1 VHAIQLQ
8 IGLDKAEHTLVDQP
22 VLRVLSRPASR
33 QVIENKD
40 ETAQVEAPRHG
51 EPLSCASLRP
61 AKLTETRLREFQV
74 RRTARPRRSSSVRMA
89 AWAGSVQW
97 VRCSVSGLDVHL
109 GTDGLQISGL
119 VTDPMRSQLSLGMD
133 DGRVYRIEITRGQSA
148 RQIAELVRACL
159 QGQYRLN
166 IEHEGETASQLHII

>member
-1 VHAIQLQ
+1 
-8 IGLDKAEHTLVDQP
+8 
-22 VLRVLSRPASR
+22 
-33 QVIENKD
+33 
-40 ETAQVEAPRHG
+40 
-51 EPLSCASLRP
+51 
-61 AKLTETRLREFQV
+61 
-74 RRTARPRRSSSVRMA
+74 
-89 AWAGSVQW
+89 
-97 VRCSVSGLDVHL
+97 L